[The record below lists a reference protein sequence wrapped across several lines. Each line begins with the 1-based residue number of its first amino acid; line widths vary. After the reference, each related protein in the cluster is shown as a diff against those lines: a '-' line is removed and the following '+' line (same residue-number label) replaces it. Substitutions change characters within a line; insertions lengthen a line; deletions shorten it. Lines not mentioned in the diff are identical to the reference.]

1 MTAVSPTASTT
12 GTGATLASQSAT
24 SASSSVSD
32 TQQTFLKLLVTQ
44 MQNQDPLNPMDNAQV
59 TSQLAQLSTVDG
71 INQLNTTLQG
81 MASVYADTRSMQAAG
96 LIGRSVLAQGSQ
108 LTLQNGTANGGVDLS
123 QAVDDLVVTVRDPA
137 GNVQNK
143 IDLGAQAAGVV
154 PFQWNGQ
161 KADGTTAPSGKYTFS
176 VQATQ
181 GGNSVDATSL
191 GYATVGSVTLGAQDT
206 TLNTDSLGGV
216 ALSQVKQIF

>member
-1 MTAVSPTASTT
+1 MTAVSPTASIT

-81 MASVYADTRSMQAAG
+81 MASAYADTRSMQAAG

-108 LTLQNGTANGGVDLS
+108 LTLQNGTANGGVDLA
-123 QAVDDLVVTVRDPA
+123 QAVDDLVVTVSDPA

-181 GGNSVDATSL
+181 GGNGVDATSL
-191 GYATVGSVTLGAQDT
+191 AYATVGSVTLGAQDT